1 MSAERPAPP
10 GFVRAAALVARK
22 DLAVEGRT
30 RESMAASL
38 LFALIV
44 LVVFA
49 FAFDLD
55 FVRRTG
61 VSKIVPGMLWVTLA
75 FSAIVGFNRS
85 FATERARDALTG
97 LAIAPVD
104 RGAVLC
110 GKAFANLTLLVL
122 LEAAVIPLT
131 GIFFDVDMVTA
142 APPLAAVVLL
152 HSAGLA
158 QLGTIF
164 GAVVSR
170 LGRGEAF
177 LATLLLSAATPLFLS
192 AVHCTATVFEG
203 SPLAGDAK
211 WLLITAGLDV
221 LYFLVAWLL
230 ADAILEDA

>member
-1 MSAERPAPP
+1 MSAPRPP
-10 GFVRAAALVARK
+10 GFARAALLVARK

-30 RESMAASL
+30 RESLAASV

-55 FVRRTG
+55 LIRRLGT
-61 VSKIVPGMLWVTLA
+61 SKIVPGMLWVTLA
-75 FSAIVGFNRS
+75 FAAIVGFNRS

-97 LAIAPVD
+97 LAMAPVD
-104 RGAVLC
+104 RGAVLV
-110 GKAFANLTLLVL
+110 GKTLANFVLLLL
-122 LEAAVIPLT
+122 LEAVVLPLT
-131 GIFFDVDMVTA
+131 GVFFDLDLVSVA
-142 APPLAAVVLL
+142 APLAGVVLL

-158 QLGTIF
+158 QLGTVF

-177 LATLLLSAATPLFLS
+177 LATLLLPAATPLFLS
-192 AVHCTATVFEG
+192 AVHCTSTIFEG
-203 SPLAGDAK
+203 SALAKDAK
-211 WLLITAGLDV
+211 WLLVTAGLDV

-230 ADAILEDA
+230 ADAILEES